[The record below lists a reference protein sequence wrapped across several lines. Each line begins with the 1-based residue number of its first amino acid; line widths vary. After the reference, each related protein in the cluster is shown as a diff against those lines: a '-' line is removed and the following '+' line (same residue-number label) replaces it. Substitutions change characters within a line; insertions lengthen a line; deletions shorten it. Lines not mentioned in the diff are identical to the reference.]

1 MTEVDV
7 AIVGG
12 GVVGLATAADIALTG
27 KSVCVLE
34 RHPRVGMETST
45 HNSGVIHAGIYYP
58 TGSLKA
64 RLCVEGRDLLYGFC
78 AEHGV
83 PHRRSGKLIVA
94 TETETSALEALHRVG
109 RANGVELEMVDA
121 AFVRAR
127 EPHAHAGPALWSPS
141 SGIVSAESLV
151 HTLRALAVSREVAV
165 LPGTPLIGAAPR
177 GDAIVLSTPR
187 EEIAAALV
195 VNAAGLY
202 ADEVSAMLGGETFRI
217 YPARG
222 EYAELAPSKR
232 ALVNSLIYPVPHKP
246 GHSLGVHVVTSLD
259 GTVLLGPTIRYQD
272 DKDDYERDRLAL
284 EDFVE
289 PARVLLPGV
298 TLADLRLGGS
308 GIRAK
313 LCPPT
318 EAFADFM
325 IRFDTVVPNLFHVAG
340 IDSPGLTSSLAI
352 GREVARAIG

>member
-165 LPGTPLIGAAPR
+165 LPGTPTRCRRCSAGRISGF
-177 GDAIVLSTPR
+177 IPR
-187 EEIAAALV
+187 EG
-195 VNAAGLY
+195 NTRNSRRR
-202 ADEVSAMLGGETFRI
+202 SA
-217 YPARG
+217 PW
-222 EYAELAPSKR
+222 
-232 ALVNSLIYPVPHKP
+232 
-246 GHSLGVHVVTSLD
+246 
-259 GTVLLGPTIRYQD
+259 
-272 DKDDYERDRLAL
+272 
-284 EDFVE
+284 
-289 PARVLLPGV
+289 
-298 TLADLRLGGS
+298 
-308 GIRAK
+308 
-313 LCPPT
+313 
-318 EAFADFM
+318 
-325 IRFDTVVPNLFHVAG
+325 
-340 IDSPGLTSSLAI
+340 
-352 GREVARAIG
+352 